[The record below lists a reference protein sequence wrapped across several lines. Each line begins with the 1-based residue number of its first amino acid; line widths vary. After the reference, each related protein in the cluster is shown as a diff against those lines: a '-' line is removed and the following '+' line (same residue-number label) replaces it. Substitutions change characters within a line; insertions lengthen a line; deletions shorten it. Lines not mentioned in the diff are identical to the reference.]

1 MLKVFLFVLLS
12 LYLKESESLEKGM
25 EMVTELEKY
34 SLVFQPCEKGIQMVK
49 SIKESLK
56 NKIGWFSS
64 CHSLAHSTICEYLA
78 NGNDLSKIKKQ
89 VTEILKYENSQY
101 VYFDDYSAFPK
112 NGAFFIA
119 PALKSR
125 QFLKNK
131 MQAITSI
138 DFDTKMFK
146 STEPHLTVGRK
157 LDQDKLAVAFENFKA
172 IDLDFFCS
180 SIFLRRFNP
189 IKKQYDTIE
198 EFKFGNLPKPPKEE
212 GQLSF
217 DF

>member
-1 MLKVFLFVLLS
+1 MT
-12 LYLKESESLEKGM
+12 
-25 EMVTELEKY
+25 TEVEKY
-34 SLVFQPCEKGIQMVK
+34 SLVFQPCEKGIQIVR

-64 CHSLAHSTICEYLA
+64 CHSLAHITICEYFA

-119 PALKSR
+119 PALKSK

-131 MQAITSI
+131 MQAITNI
-138 DFDTKMFK
+138 NFDTEMIK
-146 STEPHLTVGRK
+146 SNEPHLTVGRK
-157 LDQDKLAVAFENFKA
+157 LDQDKLAIAFESFKA

-189 IKKQYDTIE
+189 IRKQYDTIE
-198 EFKFGNLPKPPKEE
+198 EFKFGNLPKPPTEE